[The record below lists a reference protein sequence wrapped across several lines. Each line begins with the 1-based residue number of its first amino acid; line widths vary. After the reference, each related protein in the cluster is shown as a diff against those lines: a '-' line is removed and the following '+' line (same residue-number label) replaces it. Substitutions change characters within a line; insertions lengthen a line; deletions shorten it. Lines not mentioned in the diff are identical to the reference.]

1 MKWVC
6 IQVVYVDLPYHTS
19 KFRHYIP
26 TLTPWNQVRAN
37 PALTNTNS
45 TQIWRVTYLWNWGLL
60 YYLLASQMLQMLERS
75 GLSTLQK
82 LPLSMTLP
90 TWNSSDKHSAERD
103 KSFKKIEQDGMA
115 QRNLLLWS
123 PMQVIGN
130 RQFLFEMGHP
140 LKMDEDGDFPH
151 HSTPRPLHCNDFLPF
166 SASALRRFG
175 QTHSVVKAMRASFFF
190 HESWGLCNCSTSHIG
205 TQSIKCN
212 YIQWWLQRGGRGCR
226 TLALLAASTT
236 GTWTANA
243 QLINKKWK
251 KRLVTGWFPLHGL

>member
-1 MKWVC
+1 
-6 IQVVYVDLPYHTS
+6 
-19 KFRHYIP
+19 
-26 TLTPWNQVRAN
+26 
-37 PALTNTNS
+37 
-45 TQIWRVTYLWNWGLL
+45 
-60 YYLLASQMLQMLERS
+60 MLQMLERS

-103 KSFKKIEQDGMA
+103 KSFKKIQQDGMA

-130 RQFLFEMGHP
+130 KQFLFEMGHP

-166 SASALRRFG
+166 SALQSAEERFG
-175 QTHSVVKAMRASFFF
+175 QTHLQVGLLAMRAGFFF

-205 TQSIKCN
+205 TLSSATIYSDDSKEEVEVAELWRC
-212 YIQWWLQRGGRGCR
+212 
-226 TLALLAASTT
+226 
-236 GTWTANA
+236 
-243 QLINKKWK
+243 
-251 KRLVTGWFPLHGL
+251 

>member
-1 MKWVC
+1 
-6 IQVVYVDLPYHTS
+6 
-19 KFRHYIP
+19 
-26 TLTPWNQVRAN
+26 
-37 PALTNTNS
+37 
-45 TQIWRVTYLWNWGLL
+45 
-60 YYLLASQMLQMLERS
+60 
-75 GLSTLQK
+75 
-82 LPLSMTLP
+82 MTLP
-90 TWNSSDKHSAERD
+90 NWNSSDKHSAEQD

-151 HSTPRPLHCNDFLPF
+151 HSTPRPRKLQRLPSLQRWRALK
-166 SASALRRFG
+166 SASARP
-175 QTHSVVKAMRASFFF
+175 TKVVKAMRVSFFF

-251 KRLVTGWFPLHGL
+251 KRLVTGGSRFMDCKWLNDCNNPRPSFINHIRWGLYRHPLLY

>member
-1 MKWVC
+1 
-6 IQVVYVDLPYHTS
+6 
-19 KFRHYIP
+19 
-26 TLTPWNQVRAN
+26 
-37 PALTNTNS
+37 
-45 TQIWRVTYLWNWGLL
+45 
-60 YYLLASQMLQMLERS
+60 MLERS

-175 QTHSVVKAMRASFFF
+175 QTHSVVKAMRASFF
-190 HESWGLCNCSTSHIG
+190 STNPGVFVIA
-205 TQSIKCN
+205 Q
-212 YIQWWLQRGGRGCR
+212 LA
-226 TLALLAASTT
+226 TLAPNLSSATIYSDDSKEEVEVAEL
-236 GTWTANA
+236 W
-243 QLINKKWK
+243 
-251 KRLVTGWFPLHGL
+251 RC

>member
-1 MKWVC
+1 
-6 IQVVYVDLPYHTS
+6 
-19 KFRHYIP
+19 
-26 TLTPWNQVRAN
+26 
-37 PALTNTNS
+37 
-45 TQIWRVTYLWNWGLL
+45 
-60 YYLLASQMLQMLERS
+60 MLQMLERS

-226 TLALLAASTT
+226 TLALPAASTT

-251 KRLVTGWFPLHGL
+251 NVWLLVVPASWIVNDCNNPRPSFINHIRWGLYRHPLLYIHDGSIISWNYITNELSSTTHHVSILYPQSISLCLMLKSS